1 MYQVSC
7 SSMDCTSSVAG
18 PTRPN
23 MLDSCCSQFQPGVCD
38 SPANQTLPPMA
49 EKECQRKCRTEKD
62 CRFYSTSTDAC
73 ILHSSCPSQRNPC
86 QGCRSGPKRP
96 PLEKLPENC
105 GDEVTTTATDT
116 TDTTAPPTASV
127 SSTVP
132 STATTETATPAPL
145 HCGCN
150 NVTGT
155 L

>member
-1 MYQVSC
+1 
-7 SSMDCTSSVAG
+7 MDCTSSVAG

-23 MLDSCCSQFQPGVCD
+23 MLNSCCYQFKSGLCD
-38 SPANQTLPPMA
+38 SPAIQTLPPMA
-49 EKECQRKCRTEKD
+49 EKECQRRSRTEKE
-62 CRFYSTSTDAC
+62 CRFYSSSPNTC
-73 ILHSSCPSQRNPC
+73 ILHSSCPPQRNLC

-105 GDEVTTTATDT
+105 GDEVTTTTTATST
-116 TDTTAPPTASV
+116 TDTTAPPTVSV

-145 HCGCN
+145 HCECN